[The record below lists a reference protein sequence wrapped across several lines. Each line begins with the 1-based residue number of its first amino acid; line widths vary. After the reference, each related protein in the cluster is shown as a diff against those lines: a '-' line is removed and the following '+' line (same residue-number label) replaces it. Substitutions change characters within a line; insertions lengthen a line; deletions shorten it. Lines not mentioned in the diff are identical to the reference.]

1 MNQNVSGLGVKF
13 SNTGN
18 ALSDDVI
25 MSGIKG
31 IQDSKKDI
39 VFENLKNY
47 FSALYEIGTI
57 IKSKGNI
64 NANFINYI
72 FKQKSLD
79 FMLSGDA
86 DINNFLSKIKAI

>member
-1 MNQNVSGLGVKF
+1 MGVKF

-39 VFENLKNY
+39 VFENLK
-47 FSALYEIGTI
+47 
-57 IKSKGNI
+57 
-64 NANFINYI
+64 
-72 FKQKSLD
+72 
-79 FMLSGDA
+79 
-86 DINNFLSKIKAI
+86 